1 MTYRQAL
8 AHLDAGRTLT
18 VTCPDG
24 IERTIWGYNGAT
36 GDLFV
41 QGWNGDVW
49 MDCSDG
55 TLRAEFE
62 TH

>member
-1 MTYRQAL
+1 MSYRQAL
-8 AHLDAGRTLT
+8 AKLDNGEHLSIK
-18 VTCPDG
+18 CPDG
-24 IERTIWGYNGAT
+24 VVRRVWGYNAAT

-41 QGWNGDVW
+41 LGWARNVW

-62 TH
+62 